1 VNPVRESGVFYRLGR
16 QVVTRARLI
25 LAVSALAL
33 VISAFLGVGAFA
45 RLLSGGFDDPASA
58 SSRAKVLLDRD
69 FGGDPDLI
77 FLVHART
84 GSVDSTAVT
93 TTGRALARRLT
104 GDARLR
110 GVTSYW
116 TTRSAGLRSV
126 DGRDALILA
135 HVVGDDQTAD
145 TNAKALLAD
154 YAHLDDPAATVRIGG
169 ARGTDVGT
177 QVGKD
182 LAVAEAI
189 AVPITVILMILVFGS
204 LVAALLPLAVGLLA
218 IFATFA
224 ELDLLTH
231 VTSVSV
237 FAINLATG
245 LGLGLGMD
253 YALLTVSR
261 FREELAAGHDVGEAV
276 ARTMSTAGRTIAFS
290 ALAVAAALSAM
301 LVFPVYFLKSFAYA
315 GVGVTVFSAAS
326 ALLALPALLTVLG
339 ARVNSGRIRG
349 IQPVRSVEAPFW
361 GRLAAGVMRRPVLA
375 ALPVIAVLVFLA
387 TPLLSV
393 TFGTPDDR
401 VLPTSAASHQV
412 GDALRND
419 FATTPDVIDVVIT
432 PALAQSQLQDY
443 TQRLS
448 HLRGVQRADVSV
460 GSAGAGKPT
469 AQRVRLSTGLDAAS
483 GEAQHLVSQVRAVP
497 APAGA
502 TVFVGG
508 ATATLVDAKHAI
520 SSHLAL
526 AAGLIVV
533 TTFILLFLFTGS
545 ILQPLRALFGNALTL
560 GATLGVMVWIFQ
572 DGHFASV
579 LGFTPR
585 PTDTA
590 MPVLLFCIAFG
601 LSMDY
606 ELFVISRIKEL
617 RDAGVPNAEAVT
629 GGLARTGRIV
639 STLAAL
645 LAIGF
650 FAFGTSHV
658 SFIQF
663 FGLGT
668 GLAILIDSTLVR
680 GVLVPAFMRAFG
692 QRSWYAPAPLRRLH
706 DRIGVREDPPETPA
720 LVSG

>member
-1 VNPVRESGVFYRLGR
+1 MFYRLGLKI
-16 QVVTRARLI
+16 VTRARLI
-25 LAVSALAL
+25 LAVAL
-33 VISAFLGVGAFA
+33 VVLVVSAVVGAGAFG

-58 SSRAKVLLDRD
+58 SSQAKVLLDQK
-69 FGGDPDLI
+69 FGGEPDMI

-84 GSVDSTAVT
+84 GTVDGSAVT
-93 TTGRALARRLT
+93 ASGQALARRLSA
-104 GDARLR
+104 DLRLR

-116 TTRSAGLRSV
+116 TARTAGLRSR
-126 DGRDALILA
+126 DGSDALILA
-135 HVVGDDQTAD
+135 NVVGGDQAAA
-145 TNAKALLAD
+145 TNAKALLSEYAD
-154 YAHLDDPAATVRIGG
+154 LDNSAVTVRIGG
-169 ARGTDVGT
+169 AEGTDVAT

-189 AVPITVILMILVFGS
+189 AVPITVVLMILVFGS
-204 LVAALLPLAVGLLA
+204 VVASMLPLAVGVLA

-224 ELDLLTH
+224 ELDLLTR

-253 YALLTVSR
+253 YALLMVSR
-261 FREELAAGHDVGEAV
+261 FREELAKGVDVGNAV
-276 ARTMSTAGRTIAFS
+276 ARTMATAGRTIAFS
-290 ALAVAAALSAM
+290 AVAVTAALSAM

-315 GVGVTVFSAAS
+315 GVGVTIFSAAS
-326 ALLALPALLTVLG
+326 ALLVLPALLTVLG
-339 ARVNSGRIRG
+339 GRVNSGRIRG
-349 IQPVRSVEAPFW
+349 RRSGGRVEAPFW
-361 GRLAAGVMRRPVLA
+361 GRLAAGVMRHPVVA
-375 ALPVIAVLVFLA
+375 ALPVIAVLLFLA
-387 TPLLSV
+387 MPLLSV

-401 VLPTSAASHQV
+401 VLPTSSASHQV

-419 FATTPDVIDVVIT
+419 FVTTPDVIDVLVT
-432 PALAQSQLQDY
+432 PALPHAELQSY
-443 TQRLS
+443 TQQLTQLS
-448 HLRGVQRADVSV
+448 GVQRADVSV
-460 GSAGAGKPT
+460 GSASAGQP
-469 AQRVRLSTGLDAAS
+469 ASQRVSLSTGLDAAS
-483 GEAQHLVSQVRAVP
+483 GAAQGLVRRVRAVP
-497 APAGA
+497 APPGE
-502 TVFVGG
+502 TVLVGG

-520 SSHLAL
+520 SSHLLL
-526 AAGLIVV
+526 AATLIVV
-533 TTFILLFLFTGS
+533 STLVLLFLFTGS
-545 ILQPLRALFGNALTL
+545 ILQPIRALLGNALTL
-560 GATLGVMVWIFQ
+560 GATLGVMVWTFQ

-606 ELFVISRIKEL
+606 ELFVISRIKE
-617 RDAGVPNAEAVT
+617 RHVI

-645 LAIGF
+645 LSVGF

-668 GLAILIDSTLVR
+668 GLAILIDATLVR

-692 QRSWYAPAPLRRLH
+692 DRSWYAPAPLRRLH
-706 DRIGVREDPPETPA
+706 NRIGITENVPELTHA
-720 LVSG
+720 STQTNRTAVTS

>member
-1 VNPVRESGVFYRLGR
+1 VFYRLGLKI
-16 QVVTRARLI
+16 VTRARFVLV
-25 LAVSALAL
+25 LSVGALL
-33 VISAFLGVGAFA
+33 ISAVLGVGAFA

-58 SSRAKVLLDRD
+58 SSQAKVLLDTKFD
-69 FGGDPDLI
+69 GEPDMI

-84 GSVDSTAVT
+84 GTVDG
-93 TTGRALARRLT
+93 TGVAAAGQALAHRLSA
-104 GDARLR
+104 DSRLR

-116 TTRSAGLRSV
+116 STHSAALRSR
-126 DGRDALILA
+126 DGTDALILA
-135 HVVGDDQTAD
+135 HVIGDDQTAD
-145 TNAKALLAD
+145 TNAKALLSD
-154 YAHLDDPAATVRIGG
+154 YAHLDGPDVTVRIGG

-182 LAVAEAI
+182 LAVAESI
-189 AVPITVILMILVFGS
+189 AVPITVILMIIVFGS
-204 LVAALLPLAVGLLA
+204 LVAALLPLAIGVLA

-224 ELDLLTH
+224 TLDLLTH

-253 YALLTVSR
+253 YALLMVSR
-261 FREELAAGHDVGEAV
+261 FREELAKGADVPDAV
-276 ARTMSTAGRTIAFS
+276 ARTMATAGRTIAFS

-315 GVGVTVFSAAS
+315 GVGVTIFSAAS
-326 ALLALPALLTVLG
+326 ALLVLPALLAVLG
-339 ARVNSGRIRG
+339 TRVNAGRIRG
-349 IQPVRSVEAPFW
+349 IRPMRSVEAPFW

-375 ALPVIAVLVFLA
+375 ALPVVAVLLFLA

-393 TFGTPDDR
+393 TFGTPDER
-401 VLPTSAASHQV
+401 VLPSSAASHQV

-419 FATTPDVIDVVIT
+419 FATTPDVIDVLIT
-432 PALAQSQLQDY
+432 PAVPQAELERY
-443 TQRLS
+443 TQQLTHLS
-448 HLRGVQRADVSV
+448 GVQRADISVSAER
-460 GSAGAGKPT
+460 AGQPT
-469 AQRVRLSTGLDAAS
+469 TQRVSLSTALDATS
-483 GEAQHLVSQVRAVP
+483 GAAQDLVRHIRAVSP
-497 APAGA
+497 PAG
-502 TVFVGG
+502 TSVLVGG
-508 ATATLVDAKHAI
+508 ATATLIDAKHAI
-520 SSHLAL
+520 SSQLPL
-526 AAGLIVV
+526 AAALIVV

-545 ILQPLRALFGNALTL
+545 ILQPLRALLGNALTL
-560 GATLGVMVWIFQ
+560 GATLGTMVWIFQ

-617 RDAGVPNAEAVT
+617 HDAGVPNADAVT

-645 LAIGF
+645 LAVGF

-658 SFIQF
+658 SFIQL

-668 GLAILIDSTLVR
+668 ALAILLDATLVR

-692 QRSWYAPAPLRRLH
+692 ERSWYAPPLLRRIH
-706 DRIGVREDPPETPA
+706 NRIGVSETPPDVRT
-720 LVSG
+720 LVNV

>member
-1 VNPVRESGVFYRLGR
+1 MFYRLGLKI
-16 QVVTRARLI
+16 VARARVV
-25 LAVSALAL
+25 LALSVVAL
-33 VISAFLGVGAFA
+33 VISAVLGIGAFA
-45 RLLSGGFDDPASA
+45 RLLSAGFDDPASA
-58 SSRAKVLLDRD
+58 SSRANVLLDQK

-77 FLVHART
+77 FLVHARSGT
-84 GSVDSTAVT
+84 VDDPAVT
-93 TTGRALARRLT
+93 AAGQALAQRLST
-104 GDARLR
+104 DTRLR

-116 TTRSAGLRSV
+116 NTRPAGLRSR
-126 DGRDALILA
+126 DGTDALILA
-135 HVVGDDQTAD
+135 KVIGDEQTAD
-145 TNAKALLAD
+145 KNAKALLAD
-154 YAHLDDPAATVRIGG
+154 YAHLDGPDATVRIGG
-169 ARGTDVGT
+169 ARGTDVAG

-182 LAVAEAI
+182 LALAEAI
-189 AVPITVILMILVFGS
+189 AVPITVVLMIIVFGS
-204 LVAALLPLAVGLLA
+204 LVASLLPLAVGVLA

-253 YALLTVSR
+253 YALLMVSR
-261 FREELAAGHDVGEAV
+261 FREELAKGVDVGDAV
-276 ARTMSTAGRTIAFS
+276 ARTMATAGRTIAFS

-315 GVGVTVFSAAS
+315 GVGVTIFSAAS
-326 ALLALPALLTVLG
+326 ALFVLPALLAVLG
-339 ARVNSGRIRG
+339 RRVNSGRIPG
-349 IQPVRSVEAPFW
+349 IRTVRSVEAPFW
-361 GRLAAGVMRRPVLA
+361 GRLAAGVMRRPLVA
-375 ALPVIAVLVFLA
+375 ALPVVAVLLFLA

-419 FATTPDVIDVVIT
+419 FAVTPDAIDVLLS
-432 PALAQSQLQDY
+432 PAVSPSALQGYAQQ
-443 TQRLS
+443 LS
-448 HLRGVQRADVSV
+448 HLSGVQRADITV
-460 GSAGAGKPT
+460 GSGGV
-469 AQRVRLSTGLDAAS
+469 QRVSLSTGLDAAS
-483 GEAQHLVSQVRAVP
+483 GPAQDLVRRVRAVS
-497 APAGA
+497 APPGT
-502 TVFVGG
+502 TVLVGG
-508 ATATLVDAKHAI
+508 ATATLIDAKHAI
-520 SSHLAL
+520 SSHLLL
-526 AAGLIVV
+526 AGALIVL

-545 ILQPLRALFGNALTL
+545 ILQPLRALLGNTLTL

-617 RDAGVPNAEAVT
+617 HDAGVPNAEAVT

-645 LAIGF
+645 LAVGF
-650 FAFGTSHV
+650 FAFGSSHV
-658 SFIQF
+658 SFIQL

-668 GLAILIDSTLVR
+668 GLAILIDATLVR

-692 QRSWYAPAPLRRLH
+692 ERSWYAPKPLRRIH
-706 DRIGVREDPPETPA
+706 NRIGVTENPPAETGGVRPVT
-720 LVSG
+720 VSG